1 MRLESRIATFLIL
14 VRSWLASG
22 REVTAAAAGELAEV
36 RVRDD
41 GPGIAPEFHQRVF
54 RMFQTLRPR
63 DEVEGSGA
71 GLAIVKK
78 TVETFGGQVRVE
90 SDGRGARMVFTWPLS
105 WARTEPEP

>member
-1 MRLESRIATFLIL
+1 MPDLTSPAMAVFRRYHGHA
-14 VRSWLASG
+14 
-22 REVTAAAAGELAEV
+22 TAAMLTDASVGRLRRARLVEEGVLTLVHE
-36 RVRDD
+36 
-41 GPGIAPEFHQRVF
+41 RVF